1 MTQCYRSNELI
12 GKQVLGVVN
21 FPSRQIADFMSE
33 VLILG
38 VYAKQG
44 VVLIKPEMTVQKG
57 DRLG

>member
-1 MTQCYRSNELI
+1 
-12 GKQVLGVVN
+12 
-21 FPSRQIADFMSE
+21 MSE